1 MRLYSGRIQTVA
13 SEIVKT
19 LVKAGDIET
28 EAPQEV
34 EADIASV
41 LTSYVEAERDITD
54 KAKDL
59 MQSRGLGT
67 QELARTKKLIAE
79 QRGVKLGD
87 EALDYVLDQIVEML
101 MHSQNV
107 EEIYAEDVEIRRKT
121 AAILNKEEQVGEEV
135 DRETRARIK
144 HVQEGTR
151 TWEIEY
157 RRVME
162 DIRRRKGL

>member
-41 LTSYVEAERDITD
+41 LTSYVEAEREITD

>member
-1 MRLYSGRIQTVA
+1 MRLYSGRIPAVA
-13 SEIVKT
+13 SEIIKT
-19 LVKAGDIET
+19 LLKAGDIEA
-28 EAPQEV
+28 ESPREV

-41 LTSYVEAERDITD
+41 LNGYLEAEREVTEQ
-54 KAKDL
+54 AKEL
-59 MQSRGLGT
+59 MQSRGLNH
-67 QELARTKKLIAE
+67 QELGRMKSLVAE
-79 QRGVKLGD
+79 QRGIKLGD
-87 EALDYVLDQIVEML
+87 DALDYLLDQIVAML
-101 MHSQNV
+101 MHSENV
-107 EEIYAEDVEIRRKT
+107 DEVFAEDVELRRK
-121 AAILNKEEQVGEEV
+121 ARVILNKEDAIGDEV